1 MVACAER
8 FKGDGNAKFGAK
20 KFKEAEG
27 HYRDALSHAE
37 TVKND
42 NPALI
47 KLKVIILQNMSNCLL
62 QTADLKEAVAMT
74 SKAIELDS
82 KAWKALFFRSQA

>member
-1 MVACAER
+1 MPSLEP
-8 FKGDGNAKFGAK
+8 KSSK
-20 KFKEAEG
+20 KLRVTIEMPS
-27 HYRDALSHAE
+27 HTLRLS
-37 TVKND
+37 ND

>member
-1 MVACAER
+1 LVACAER

-20 KFKEAEG
+20 KWKEAEG
-27 HYRDALSHAE
+27 HYRDALSHAK

-47 KLKVIILQNMSNCLL
+47 KLKVIIL
-62 QTADLKEAVAMT
+62 
-74 SKAIELDS
+74 
-82 KAWKALFFRSQA
+82 